1 MLSMSR
7 PLSQADVYKAIADPT
22 RRALLRELSRGEKSV
37 TELLTPFAITMP
49 ALSRHLQVLREVDLV
64 RQERSGKQRLYRL
77 NAKPLQEVSR
87 WLSFFEQFWDQKLD
101 NLALYLA
108 GSEKG
113 KKQKSVKARKT
124 RK

>member
-1 MLSMSR
+1 MLNMSR
-7 PLSQADVYKAIADPT
+7 PLARPDVYKAIADPT

-37 TELLTPFAITMP
+37 TELLKPFAITMP
-49 ALSRHLQVLREVDLV
+49 ALSRHLQVLRGVDLV

-87 WLSFFEQFWDQKLD
+87 WLVYFEQFWDKKLD
-101 NLALYLA
+101 GLALYLA
-108 GSEKG
+108 ASEKG
-113 KKQKSVKARKT
+113 KKQKPAKARKI